1 MLKFDASIF
10 GGELPVTALVWLA
23 LRSCSQAAISS
34 MRIAQRAAERLSEFE
49 HPSHGVGVE
58 TRDGSE
64 TPWRVSHLGG
74 WRGST
79 RQGRFTRQGSVT
91 TTTRRQPG
99 AGVLDAIRRRR
110 KDPFEQVGLG
120 AARPVIH

>member
-1 MLKFDASIF
+1 VRDFNPAYVGSGSCRVKTFSWSDKFLS
-10 GGELPVTALVWLA
+10 G
-23 LRSCSQAAISS
+23 AI
-34 MRIAQRAAERLSEFE
+34 
-49 HPSHGVGVE
+49 
-58 TRDGSE
+58 
-64 TPWRVSHLGG
+64 
-74 WRGST
+74 
-79 RQGRFTRQGSVT
+79 GSVT